1 MILRNSI
8 MLRPTLQF
16 TSVLDHY
23 IKGLYKLATDET
35 ESSEWLEVQ
44 KLAIANDAE
53 SDRILT
59 EKVLEAQ
66 HVSVRLPILRRAM
79 KDTNVKNTEGE
90 VLFSVDKG
98 QTVVCDIV
106 RISVLFTMP
115 LVLMESITE
124 LGENRVLSFQ
134 RR

>member
-1 MILRNSI
+1 
-8 MLRPTLQF
+8 MLSPTLQF

-23 IKGLYKLATDET
+23 IKGLYKLAADET

-44 KLAIANDAE
+44 KLAIANEAE

-59 EKVLEAQ
+59 EKVLAAQ

-115 LVLMESITE
+115 LVLTESITE

>member
-1 MILRNSI
+1 

-44 KLAIANDAE
+44 KLAIANEAE

-59 EKVLEAQ
+59 EKVLAAQ

-115 LVLMESITE
+115 LVLTESITE

>member
-1 MILRNSI
+1 MILRNPI
-8 MLRPTLQF
+8 LLTPTLQF

-23 IKGLYKLATDET
+23 IKGLYELATDET

-44 KLAIANDAE
+44 KLAITNDAE
-53 SDRILT
+53 SDKNLT

-66 HVSVRLPILRRAM
+66 HVNVRLPILRRAM
-79 KDTNVKNTEGE
+79 KDTDVKNTKGE
-90 VLFSVDKG
+90 DLFSVEKG

-106 RISVLFTMP
+106 RISVLFTTP
-115 LVLMESITE
+115 LVLTGSITE